1 MVDTSAQYG
10 LTNPAFTEDIG
21 LSNLDKM
28 LPMAPA
34 SFGGM
39 GYIPGITGTMS
50 GTKIKG
56 QLTNDI
62 YQPTRK
68 ERDKSLFKKLFAT
81 AGIIIAGVLCYKG
94 AKKSYQQSKIYFK
107 RLKQNS
113 KNKFQVIDKFESV

>member
-68 ERDKSLFKKLFAT
+68 EQDKSLFKKLFAT

-94 AKKSYQQSKIYFK
+94 AKKIIPAIKNLFQKIKTKFK
-107 RLKQNS
+107 K
-113 KNKFQVIDKFESV
+113 